1 MKKKFKILGGA
12 LSVIILLT
20 LVFGAGVYASQWL
33 SFTGDNQIE
42 QSESDVD
49 EIMQILRNVNDGKI
63 TAEDA
68 VVKLEARVQELEDMN
83 PSGLAKQNKELR
95 EKVDNLESMIA
106 LRDHTI
112 EGLEADVA
120 DLKEQLA
127 NAPEDQTEY
136 VKHLEEQLQIANE
149 AVESLNIKTGGALE
163 EARTYK

>member
-1 MKKKFKILGGA
+1 MKRILIGITTFIGA
-12 LSVIILLT
+12 LLIFT
-20 LVFGAGVYASQWL
+20 GGVYASQWL
-33 SFTGDNQIE
+33 NFTGDEQIT
-42 QSESDVD
+42 QSDDHVD
-49 EIMQILRNVNDGKI
+49 EIMKILRNVNDGKI

-68 VVKLEARVQELEDMN
+68 VVKLETRVQELEDMN

-95 EKVDNLESMIA
+95 EKVDNLESTIA

-120 DLKEQLA
+120 DLEHQLA

-149 AVESLNIKTGGALE
+149 AVEQHNATTSEAVE
-163 EARTYK
+163 EARNYGGDE

>member
-1 MKKKFKILGGA
+1 MKK
-12 LSVIILLT
+12 ILLT
-20 LVFGAGVYASQWL
+20 ITGFIAALLLFTGGAYAANQGWL
-33 SFTGDNQIE
+33 NFTGDDEIE
-42 QSESDVD
+42 QSQNNVD
-49 EIMQILRNVNDGKI
+49 EIMKILRNVNDGKI

-95 EKVDNLESMIA
+95 EKVDNLESTIA

-120 DLKEQLA
+120 DLEHQLA